1 MTNDLD
7 KLKRDYRDIEA
18 PPQLATRIRAEVG
31 DRTYRSRPW
40 LPAAVT
46 MVLAIGIALPFL
58 WQQTTPRPP
67 EQASQASQTS
77 QTSQTSR
84 ASQPGSPSLS
94 ALTSLTPDKP
104 RVAAPNLSQLRSV
117 STPRMPPRP
126 QLKPRRPQSSL
137 DTEHENLQE
146 KDHANA

>member
-18 PPQLATRIRAEVG
+18 PPQLAARIRAEVG

-77 QTSQTSR
+77 QTSR
-84 ASQPGSPSLS
+84 ASQPSSPSLS